1 MEVDGGT
8 GCLSSRRP
16 SQLVRLHMRTT
27 IKVLVV
33 ALPIGVGLA
42 AAGAPLFASL
52 IVGVAE
58 RDPASLTAAAVI
70 AVVASLAGTYVPVR
84 QAAAIDPILALR
96 SE

>member
-1 MEVDGGT
+1 M
-8 GCLSSRRP
+8 P
-16 SQLVRLHMRTT
+16 RTPPP
-27 IKVLVV
+27 L
-33 ALPIGVGLA
+33 GVGLA

-52 IVGVAE
+52 TFGVAE

-84 QAAAIDPILALR
+84 RAAAIDPILALR